1 MSLVK
6 YVGVDDPDLDLFE
19 SQYELPE
26 GMCYNSYIIEDE
38 DITIVDSVDPR
49 KTDAWLGKVAK
60 ELNGRQPKYL
70 IVQHIE
76 PDHSGSV
83 AAAVNAYPNIILV
96 GSAKAFQFLDQF
108 NPGLKYQSKVVGEGE
123 TLCIGKSIL
132 RFFTAPM
139 VHWPEVIVTYLEAE
153 KTLFSA
159 DAFGKFGV
167 YDADPEDWACEARR
181 YYFNICGKYGA
192 QVVALLKKAST
203 LAIDKI
209 CPLHGPVLEGERMA
223 NALRLYN
230 IWSKY
235 DVETPGVLVAYASI
249 HGNTKK
255 VAEKVAEMLEKG
267 GAPKVAITDLCRD
280 DIEEAI
286 EDSFRMDTLVLAAS
300 TYDGSVFPP
309 MFLFLHKLAL
319 KGYRNRRVAL
329 IENGTWTPM
338 AAKVMKEQISTM
350 RNVTVLE
357 PTVTIKS
364 AMTENDMPQIQQLVN
379 AVLQEYQK

>member
-139 VHWPEVIVTYLEAE
+139 VHWPEVIVTYLETE